1 MKKMGLWLQGLISAV
16 LATIYVSLVALLMSN
31 GESIFGKED
40 GFLVPFFMLLLFVL
54 SAAVMGSLIFGRPVM
69 MYIDG
74 KKKEA
79 VKLLGGTVGWIFA
92 IVVIMLIIK
101 VVVS

>member
-1 MKKMGLWLQGLISAV
+1 MSLWLQGLVSAV
-16 LATIYVSLVALLMSN
+16 LAAVYVSLVALLMSN

-54 SAAVMGSLIFGRPVM
+54 SAAVMGSLVFGRPVM

-79 VKLLGGTVGWIFA
+79 VKLLAGTIGWIFVV
-92 IVVIMLIIK
+92 IVVVLVAKLVI
-101 VVVS
+101 